1 DAPRMTEPG
10 VAVQQIVDQPVGT
23 VAGHVVGM
31 IAVGRGRDG
40 SIVLSFCLVRLSCF
54 GPGEA
59 RRAKAA
65 SADRAANFAP
75 LSMRNDQR
83 EGILVTFDRR
93 RELSAAHLRSD
104 GNEGLAGW
112 PGKEG
117 RHLIA
122 LVKIEDAG
130 EALLPADLLVAA
142 AVADGSEI
150 DGQAFALGLKG
161 AQKAVA

>member
-65 SADRAANFAP
+65 SADRVAKFAP
-75 LSMRNDQR
+75 LAMRNDQR
-83 EGILVTFDRR
+83 EVILILRDRR
-93 RELSAAHLRSD
+93 RELSVAHLRSD
-104 GNEGLAGW
+104 GIEGLAGG
-112 PGKEG
+112 PGKKG
-117 RHLIA
+117 RNLVA
-122 LVKIEDAG
+122 FVKIEDAG
-130 EALLPADLLVAA
+130 EALLPADFLVAA
-142 AVADGSEI
+142 AVA
-150 DGQAFALGLKG
+150 
-161 AQKAVA
+161 